1 MLRTGDLT
9 SRHGELNEDFSQEKW
24 WKRETDDS
32 LLTLSSSIV
41 SRQVWGIR
49 SNNVDTVYK
58 IMVKTSKVRGKPR
71 WIFVRGLLRCL
82 AALPEMRPSKRFDSC
97 QMSRQHC
104 VFCSAP
110 SRDFK
115 HFNLHGGVS
124 CNPDMDLEAQSLPV
138 IERTRS
144 TGNVPGSVRCPP
156 RKMREQPFHFPITTR
171 SVALEWGR
179 GSNMIERF
187 LS

>member
-82 AALPEMRPSKRFDSC
+82 AALPEMRPSKRSILVKWAGNI
-97 QMSRQHC
+97 
-104 VFCSAP
+104 VFLLSSLAWFQAFQSP
-110 SRDFK
+110 RWRF
-115 HFNLHGGVS
+115 LQPRHG
-124 CNPDMDLEAQSLPV
+124 
-138 IERTRS
+138 
-144 TGNVPGSVRCPP
+144 PGSPEP
-156 RKMREQPFHFPITTR
+156 SGDRENAKHWQCT
-171 SVALEWGR
+171 G
-179 GSNMIERF
+179 
-187 LS
+187 